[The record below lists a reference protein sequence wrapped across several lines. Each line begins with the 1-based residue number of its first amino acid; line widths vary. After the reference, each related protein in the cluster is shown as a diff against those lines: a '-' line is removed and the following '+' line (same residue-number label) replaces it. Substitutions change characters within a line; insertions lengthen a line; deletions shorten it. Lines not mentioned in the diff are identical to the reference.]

1 MIVIVSILLLT
12 ITTSVMF
19 YAQKKFYRA
28 GYVTRD
34 QEIAHLQTQIT
45 RLEKELCSS
54 REEINHH
61 ITKEQQLLHNNVRL
75 EAEAK
80 YHHKLS
86 ENTDSVISMTKKF
99 LQDHMALVAHD
110 VIKESRQ
117 ELSAAHEKNMLEYVH
132 PLQQKIT
139 AFEQYISE
147 VYHQENQQRCTLKQE
162 VKRLFEATLTVSKDA
177 QNLATALKGSSK
189 IQGNWGEMILERV
202 LSSSGLRKDHEY
214 KTQVTLKDEENNYLR
229 PDVVVYL
236 PDNKHII
243 IDSKV
248 SLRDYQ
254 KYTEETENSSQF
266 LKQHTLCIKQHIK
279 ELSQKHYD
287 SLKDIDTLSFVILFI
302 PIEPAFI
309 AALSEDVTILDSASQ
324 KRIAIASPSTLMP
337 ILKTVNLLWKHD
349 QQNKNALE
357 IAQHGA
363 QLYDKCTNFIESL
376 EEIGQKIQSLSKC
389 YETTSNRLYKGKGN
403 LLRHIEKMKEMGV
416 EPRKTPSQSVRTRCS
431 TEQISEK

>member
-12 ITTSVMF
+12 VTAAVLF
-19 YAQKKFYRA
+19 YTQKKSHRA
-28 GYVTRD
+28 ECTARD
-34 QEIAHLQTQIT
+34 RENVQLQTQID
-45 RLEKELCSS
+45 RLEKELSTS
-54 REEINHH
+54 KEEINHH
-61 ITKEQQLLHNNVRL
+61 ITKEQQLLQDNTRL

-80 YHHKLS
+80 YHSKLS
-86 ENTDSVISMTKKF
+86 ENTESIISLTKKF
-99 LQDHMALVAHD
+99 LQDQMALVAHD

-117 ELSAAHEKNMLEYVH
+117 ELVSAHEKNMVEYIN
-132 PLQQKIT
+132 PLQQKID
-139 AFEQYISE
+139 AFERYISE
-147 VYHQENQQRCTLKQE
+147 AYHKENQQRCTLKQE
-162 VKRLFEATLTVSKDA
+162 VTRLFEATLTVSKDA
-177 QNLATALKGSSK
+177 QNLATALKGNSK

-202 LSSSGLRKDHEY
+202 LSSSGLRKNHEY
-214 KTQVTLKDEENNYLR
+214 KTQVTLMDEENNYLR
-229 PDVVVYL
+229 PDVIVYL

-254 KYTEETENSSQF
+254 RYTEETENSSQF

-287 SLKDIDTLSFVILFI
+287 ALKDIDTLSFVILFI

-309 AALSEDVTILDSASQ
+309 AALSEDASILDGASQ

-337 ILKTVNLLWKHD
+337 ILKTVHLLWKHD

-389 YETTSNRLYKGKGN
+389 YETTTNRLYKGKGN
-403 LLRHIEKMKEMGV
+403 LLRHMEKMKEMGI
-416 EPRKTPSQSVRTRCS
+416 EPRKTPAQSVKNRCS
-431 TEQISEK
+431 TEQISEI